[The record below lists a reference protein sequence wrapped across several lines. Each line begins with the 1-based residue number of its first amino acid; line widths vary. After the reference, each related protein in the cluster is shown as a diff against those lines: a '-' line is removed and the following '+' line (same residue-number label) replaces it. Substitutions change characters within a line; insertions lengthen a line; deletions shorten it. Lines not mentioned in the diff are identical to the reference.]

1 MTINAIVMS
10 KKDRPL
16 SITLRT
22 LPNGYALTVKG
33 DGTQPEEYLYTTL
46 DKLLSGFFVRVGL
59 KETKALTTEDI
70 EHLMLICLN
79 YHRHQSDIKQI
90 FVKDA
95 RKRGKEKQAA
105 AQQLY
110 YEQLRQE
117 HHKEP
122 YRAPKPLIDPLPPSP
137 VICQVTEKTMASLN
151 IQIRNTGVNT
161 RTLHAACNAIS
172 ALRNEP
178 PSDYY
183 TLADL
188 ARYSEAELKAVRS
201 VGIGAIAKLKAM
213 LLLYDMH
220 LGMDIAALKTPQP

>member
-1 MTINAIVMS
+1 MS

-33 DGTQPEEYLYTTL
+33 EGTQPEEYLYTTL
-46 DKLLSGFFVRVGL
+46 DKLLAGFFVRVGL
-59 KETKALTTEDI
+59 KETKVMTTEDI

-105 AQQLY
+105 AQQQY
-110 YEQLRQE
+110 YEQLHQE
-117 HHKEP
+117 QHKEP
-122 YRAPKPLIDPLPPSP
+122 HYRAPKPLIDPLPPSP

-151 IQIRNTGVNT
+151 IQIRNTRVNT

-213 LLLYDMH
+213 LLLYDMY
-220 LGMDIAALKTPQP
+220 LGMDIDALTKKNIETPQQ

>member
-1 MTINAIVMS
+1 
-10 KKDRPL
+10 
-16 SITLRT
+16 
-22 LPNGYALTVKG
+22 
-33 DGTQPEEYLYTTL
+33 
-46 DKLLSGFFVRVGL
+46 
-59 KETKALTTEDI
+59 
-70 EHLMLICLN
+70 
-79 YHRHQSDIKQI
+79 
-90 FVKDA
+90 
-95 RKRGKEKQAA
+95 
-105 AQQLY
+105 LY

-117 HHKEP
+117 QHKEP
-122 YRAPKPLIDPLPPSP
+122 HYRAPKPLIDPLPPSP

-151 IQIRNTGVNT
+151 IQIRNTSVNT

-188 ARYSEAELKAVRS
+188 AQYSEQELKAVRS

-220 LGMDIAALKTPQP
+220 LGMDIAALKTPQPC